1 MSGLKIFQSPFHS
14 LVLFEK
20 GGSFD
25 ESRESQGYSPERRSL
40 LFKVW
45 RVSETSHNG
54 ADQMGRK
61 LKSPFRYVYKAMCGA
76 RRKGYVRQP
85 GRERRRDW
93 GGYIHLAIL
102 MYGPTCVV

>member
-1 MSGLKIFQSPFHS
+1 
-14 LVLFEK
+14 
-20 GGSFD
+20 
-25 ESRESQGYSPERRSL
+25 
-40 LFKVW
+40 
-45 RVSETSHNG
+45 
-54 ADQMGRK
+54 MGRK